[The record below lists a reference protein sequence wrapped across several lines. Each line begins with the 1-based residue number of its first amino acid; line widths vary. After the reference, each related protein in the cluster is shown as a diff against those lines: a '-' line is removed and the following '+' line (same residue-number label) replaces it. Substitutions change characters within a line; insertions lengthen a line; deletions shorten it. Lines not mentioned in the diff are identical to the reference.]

1 MVQLNG
7 KPCTVVGVA
16 GEGFQGTTVRSPDAW
31 VPIDVRTS
39 PELLNRVGTSL
50 LMGARL
56 KPGISIGEA
65 TAELDTLSRA
75 LEQAG
80 PGRQPR

>member
-7 KPCTVVGVA
+7 KPSTVVGVA

-39 PELLNRVGTSL
+39 PDLLNRVGTSL

-75 LEQAG
+75 LEQE
-80 PGRQPR
+80 